1 MTQVINQHYVPQS
14 YLKNFSSD
22 RSQVF
27 VFDKF
32 KQRSFVS
39 NVRNVASERTF
50 YDFPQSETQPQ
61 NIQIIEQFFSELE
74 GRQNRFLRHLHR
86 KISKVFDL
94 RLNAEKV
101 GKVYT
106 APILTQ
112 DQKRDLACV
121 AAVQFLR
128 TKEFRKFL
136 VEMRQATEPLANH
149 MLESEILE
157 RINQFE
163 SLNSIQLDEDTSD
176 SLKSL
181 ILNEC
186 NSTLSRVYDDGLA
199 VVHAKA
205 IFEYYEQILNIFHNH
220 IWIIGVNDMDQ
231 PLFTSDHPVVRRPH
245 LSSNGLASE
254 GIEIAFPLN
263 SKSLLIMREKQY
275 FHKYKDKESKLFPL
289 TLEDIEHYNMLQVYD
304 SNRFVFC
311 AEDKFD
317 VVKSICQEHP
327 EVCSEDRSRVQVRV
341 SNPTSDGQDDRF

>member
-14 YLKNFSSD
+14 YLKNFSPD
-22 RSQVF
+22 RSKVF

-32 KQRSFVS
+32 NQRSFVS

-50 YDFPQSETQPQ
+50 YDFPQSATQPQ
-61 NIQIIEQFFSELE
+61 NIQIIEQFFSGLE
-74 GRQNRFLRHLHR
+74 ARQDRFLRHLQR

-94 RLNAEKV
+94 RLDPEKA
-101 GKVYT
+101 GKIYT
-106 APILTQ
+106 APILTE

-149 MLESEILE
+149 MLEDEILE

-163 SLNSIQLDEDTSD
+163 SVSSIQLNENTADFLE
-176 SLKSL
+176 SL

-205 IFEYYEQILNIFHNH
+205 IFNYYEQILEIFHSH
-220 IWIIGVNDMDQ
+220 IWIIGINDMYQ
-231 PLFTSDHPVVRRPH
+231 PLFTSDHPVVRRSH
-245 LSSNGLASE
+245 LSSSGLASE

-275 FHKYKDKESKLFPL
+275 FHKYKDKERKLFPL
-289 TLEDIEHYNMLQVYD
+289 TLEDVEHYNMLQVYD

-311 AEDKFD
+311 AEDRFD
-317 VVKSICQEHP
+317 LVKSICQEYP
-327 EVCSEDRSRVQVRV
+327 AICSEDRNRVQVRV
-341 SNPTSDGQDDRF
+341 VEPTPDGQDNKS